1 MPHKKIFPR
10 GELFPRAQVPQGPGY
25 FTPTKVAPTVDTRG
39 KESNHDMKSKTFI
52 LDLKFYLNL
61 IRILRTVQSR
71 FQPHRRWRGGHSP

>member
-25 FTPTKVAPTVDTRG
+25 FTPTKVAHTVDTRG
-39 KESNHDMKSKTFI
+39 KESNHVMTKRLFLI
-52 LDLKFYLNL
+52 LIFYLHFN
-61 IRILRTVQSR
+61 RILRTVQSR